1 MISNWLFWA
10 IPKQYAMKYMVTLW
24 FVMFIIPTFVFGMQF
39 TRLGFV
45 MNLIWYDII
54 WYGWIKSK
62 EAAKRNDE

>member
-10 IPKQYAMKYMVTLW
+10 IPEQYAMRYLITLW
-24 FVMFIIPTFVFGMQF
+24 LVMFMIPTFIFGMQF

-45 MNLIWYDII
+45 MNLVWYDII

-62 EAAKRNDE
+62 EAAGRGDK

>member
-24 FVMFIIPTFVFGMQF
+24 FVMFIIPTFVFEMQF
-39 TRLGFV
+39 TRVGFV

-54 WYGWIKSK
+54 WYGWLKSK